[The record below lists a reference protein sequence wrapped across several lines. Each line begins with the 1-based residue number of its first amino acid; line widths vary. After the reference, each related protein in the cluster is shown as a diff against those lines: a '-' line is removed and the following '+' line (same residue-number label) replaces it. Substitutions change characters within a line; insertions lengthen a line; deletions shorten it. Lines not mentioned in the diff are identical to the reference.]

1 MEVLIS
7 LPPSGK
13 DIRGIFYL
21 RSLGKVVR
29 PVSASVTTCFRNVTF
44 LNVVDLFSILRFSP
58 LVKSPFGG
66 VEVVSPEDLTTIGCC
81 GEPVKPCTR

>member
-29 PVSASVTTCFRNVTF
+29 PVSASVTTRLRNVTF
-44 LNVVDLFSILRFSP
+44 LNVVDVFIILRFSA
-58 LVKSPFGG
+58 
-66 VEVVSPEDLTTIGCC
+66 
-81 GEPVKPCTR
+81 PVKPLLVVDPSWEQLPLGWSSSS